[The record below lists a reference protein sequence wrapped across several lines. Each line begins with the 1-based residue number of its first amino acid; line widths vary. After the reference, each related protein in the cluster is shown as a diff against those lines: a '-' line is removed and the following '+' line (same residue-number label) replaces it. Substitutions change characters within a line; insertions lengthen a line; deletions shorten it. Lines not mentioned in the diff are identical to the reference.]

1 MIHPHFAP
9 EPRESVRYSPHTR
22 TLSDYPLLIGELLRR
37 DELRRQRRAKRAR
50 FAQRMKH
57 LFGG

>member
-1 MIHPHFAP
+1 MIRPHFDP
-9 EPRESVRYSPHTR
+9 EPREPFRYSPHTR

-37 DELRRQRRAKRAR
+37 DEFRRQRRAKRAR

-57 LFGG
+57 FFGG